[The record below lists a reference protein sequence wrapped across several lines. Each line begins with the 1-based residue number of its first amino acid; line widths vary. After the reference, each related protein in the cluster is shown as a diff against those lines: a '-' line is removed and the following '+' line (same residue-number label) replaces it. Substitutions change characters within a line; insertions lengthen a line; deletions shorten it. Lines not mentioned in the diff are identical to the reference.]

1 MRSSTL
7 FSLLG
12 LCLALSGCDSTSV
25 PENDA
30 STPAQDAGAIDVDA
44 SVSDDAGAMDVDAGA
59 MDVDA
64 SVSDDA
70 GAMEL
75 DAGAMELDAGPM
87 MVDAGPMMV
96 DAGPPAVDAG
106 PMMVDAGPMMVDAGP
121 PAVDAGP
128 RMVTW
133 TQVHTE
139 LVRYCSPCHSTGS
152 SGGVRFAQSNLTA
165 AYAESQRMSVACG
178 ASSTYGSC
186 TADRIRNGTMPT
198 GGGIRPLDERARVQA
213 IIDAW
218 VAGGQV
224 GP

>member
-106 PMMVDAGPMMVDAGP
+106 P
-121 PAVDAGP
+121 

-152 SGGVRFAQSNLTA
+152 SGGVRFAQANLTA

>member
-64 SVSDDA
+64 GAMDDA
-70 GAMEL
+70 GAMEP
-75 DAGAMELDAGPM
+75 DAGPM

-106 PMMVDAGPMMVDAGP
+106 PMM
-121 PAVDAGP
+121 VDAGP

-152 SGGVRFAQSNLTA
+152 SGGVRFAQSSLTA

-178 ASSTYGSC
+178 ASSTYGACS
-186 TADRIRNGTMPT
+186 ADRIRNGTMPT
-198 GGGIRPLDERARVQA
+198 GGGIRPFDERARVQA

>member
-30 STPAQDAGAIDVDA
+30 STPAQDAGAMDVDA

-64 SVSDDA
+64 GATDDA
-70 GAMEL
+70 GAME
-75 DAGAMELDAGPM
+75 P
-87 MVDAGPMMV
+87 DAGPMMV

-106 PMMVDAGPMMVDAGP
+106 PMM
-121 PAVDAGP
+121 VDAGP

-152 SGGVRFAQSNLTA
+152 SGGVRFAQSSLTA

-178 ASSTYGSC
+178 ASSTYGAC
-186 TADRIRNGTMPT
+186 AADRIRNGTMPS

>member
-30 STPAQDAGAIDVDA
+30 STPAQDAGAMDVDA

-64 SVSDDA
+64 SMSD
-70 GAMEL
+70 
-75 DAGAMELDAGPM
+75 DAGPM
-87 MVDAGPMMV
+87 M
-96 DAGPPAVDAG
+96 VDAG

-121 PAVDAGP
+121 MMVDAGSPRVDAGP
-128 RMVTW
+128 MMVTW

-139 LVRYCSPCHSTGS
+139 LVRACSPCHSTGS
-152 SGGVRFAQSNLTA
+152 SGGVRFAQSSLTA

-178 ASSTYGSC
+178 ASSTYGAC
-186 TADRIRNGTMPT
+186 AADRIRNGTMPT

>member
-30 STPAQDAGAIDVDA
+30 STPAQDAGAMDVDA

-64 SVSDDA
+64 GAMDVDA
-70 GAMEL
+70 GAMEP
-75 DAGAMELDAGPM
+75 DAGAMEPDAGPM

-121 PAVDAGP
+121 

-133 TQVHTE
+133 AQVHTE

-152 SGGVRFAQSNLTA
+152 SGGVRFAQSSLTA

-178 ASSTYGSC
+178 ASSTSGACS
-186 TADRIRNGTMPT
+186 ADRIRNGTMPT